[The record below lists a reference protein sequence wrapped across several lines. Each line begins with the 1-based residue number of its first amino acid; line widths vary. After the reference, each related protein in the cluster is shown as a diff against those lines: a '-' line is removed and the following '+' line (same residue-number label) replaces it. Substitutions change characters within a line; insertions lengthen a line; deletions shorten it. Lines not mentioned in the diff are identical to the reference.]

1 MALEI
6 NQFEISRVKGQI
18 QKTPSPNV
26 ITAVIKRDSTET
38 FGSGTAVKLVDIAG
52 KQQVVEKA
60 AANDE
65 IYGFIVYN
73 IKDNSPK
80 AGDIVT
86 VAFDNTFMV
95 MEANAAIAAGAKLEI
110 VATGDK
116 IIAHGGGSNKKV
128 GYAVEK
134 AAASGDLI
142 TVHIKTPLI

>member
-52 KQQVVEKA
+52 KQIVVEKA

-80 AGDIVT
+80 AGDVVT
-86 VAFDNTFMV
+86 VAFDNSFMV
-95 MEANAAIAAGAKLEI
+95 MEAGAAIAAGAKLEI

-116 IIAHGGGSNKKV
+116 VIGHAGSNKKI
-128 GYAVEK
+128 GIAVEK